1 MKVNRAGAINI
12 AILSIVT
19 FVYACTPDRLNEQ
32 ELIQFL
38 GDESNGLRK
47 TEKVGS
53 QQVSVTYRPVSL
65 LVSQSVSDKTDTT
78 EVAAAYKKYSPY
90 YYFTVSFSDN
100 GREALSPRHPHYGEL
115 VNVLSFRMHSYL
127 NMTIPSRDTI
137 PMADFVLNRTFGMA
151 SSTDMLVVFSK
162 DKTRDQEWVQINLQE
177 LGLGLG
183 NQRFR
188 FLTADIESCPW
199 LKDLPRP

>member
-1 MKVNRAGAINI
+1 MKVNKAGGVKA
-12 AILSIVT
+12 AILWIVILL
-19 FVYACTPDRLNEQ
+19 YACAPDPLNEQ

-38 GDESNGLRK
+38 NDESNGLRK
-47 TEKVGS
+47 TEKVGN

-65 LVSQSVSDKTDTT
+65 LVSQSVADPADTV
-78 EVAAAYKKYSPY
+78 EVAAAFRKYNPY
-90 YYFTVSFSDN
+90 YYFTISFSADE
-100 GREALSPRHPHYGEL
+100 REALSPRHPNYSEL
-115 VNVLSFRMHSYL
+115 VNVMSFRMHGYL

-137 PMADFVLNRTFGMA
+137 PLADFVLNRSFGMA
-151 SSTDMLVVFSK
+151 GSTDLLVVFSK

-183 NQRFR
+183 TQRFR
-188 FLTADIESCPW
+188 FRTADIESCPL